1 MLLLNIQEA
10 LGLDYNEALD
20 SSLLI
25 IKAMLME
32 YSYMMKERHSAPTED
47 KHGEFEWIEL
57 PDWDNPGE
65 TIRMKK
71 YTDVGSFLG

>member
-10 LGLDYNEALD
+10 LGLNHNQALD
-20 SSLLI
+20 TSLLLI
-25 IKAMLME
+25 NAMLME
-32 YSYMMKERHSAPTED
+32 YSYLMKERHREPTED

-71 YTDVGSFLG
+71 YADVGSFLT